1 MTKHPIFLDFVKVPL
16 IKIGQSSR
24 TGLIYPRDVLLPAL
38 DIYFTKAEL
47 PGEVGSPR
55 YEDHHGPSY
64 ERRVMHILGERTSH
78 VLDHRYEVEGDV
90 VYGYASACGMMAN
103 VFVNMQKLGALN
115 FAMRSLIQTTGN
127 LVTKLEI
134 VAFDLTPDSLTKSKE
149 VMYVA
154 RNSNRKVYA
163 YRYMGYLGAVPE
175 FMLNELTEHYVKLD
189 ELDHHQAKIEFYP
202 EKYIAT
208 ENNQW
213 SAKDTR
219 PMLVCNT
226 GDWIVRRDRGGWY
239 DTSTMTNEEFDK
251 NFHSE
256 PLKG

>member
-1 MTKHPIFLDFVKVPL
+1 MSQHEHFPGFHKVAL
-16 IKIGQSSR
+16 VKIGRSSR
-24 TGLIYPRDVLLPAL
+24 TGLYYPHEVLTKAL
-38 DIYFTKAEL
+38 DEYFAKKTRQ
-47 PGEVGSPR
+47 GEVVSPR
-55 YEDHHGPSY
+55 YEELGHEAY
-64 ERRVMHILGERTSH
+64 ERRVTKIVAKGVSHELLQEYHIE
-78 VLDHRYEVEGDV
+78 DNI
-90 VYGYASACGMMAN
+90 VYGYAIGTGPFAKTFETMRDH
-103 VFVNMQKLGALN
+103 GALN

-127 LVTKLEI
+127 VVKRLEI
-134 VAFDLTPDSLTKSKE
+134 IAFDLTPDSLTKSKE
-149 VMYVA
+149 AMYVA

-175 FMLNELTEHYVKLD
+175 FMRNELTEHYAKLD

-202 EKYIAT
+202 EKYITA

-226 GDWIVRRDRGGWY
+226 GDWIIRRDRGGWY
-239 DTSTMTNEEFDK
+239 DTSTMTNEDFDK